1 MGQQESVL
9 ARCHTFAVA
18 VCVATT
24 FASLLNVFPTL
35 SSISFAGNKEGVP
48 PSVASQLVDDFKGL
62 LTEAIPLSS
71 DSRGLHE
78 VTVPLGSSDEELME
92 YMQYL
97 LGSN

>member
-1 MGQQESVL
+1 M
-9 ARCHTFAVA
+9 
-18 VCVATT
+18 
-24 FASLLNVFPTL
+24 
-35 SSISFAGNKEGVP
+35 P